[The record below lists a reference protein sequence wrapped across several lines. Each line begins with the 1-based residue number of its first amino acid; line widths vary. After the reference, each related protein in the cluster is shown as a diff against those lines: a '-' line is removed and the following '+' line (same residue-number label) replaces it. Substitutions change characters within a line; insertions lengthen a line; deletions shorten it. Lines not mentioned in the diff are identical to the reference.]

1 MMEVKK
7 KFFFGQSWDPW
18 DLLKKKTK
26 ALAGV
31 HSFTGC
37 NEKKWF
43 ELAITGGLGLTVMS
57 WTGRYYNAKRI
68 VAKES
73 RSGNDSKPGKKLL
86 ALQLRKGHRRPRQH
100 HRPQQRRLHLKPRP
114 SELVYLQPS
123 PNYCEADAAAG
134 SPGVAG
140 RHCNRSSAGEKWRF
154 CSFFF
159 LCVCVCVCVCV
170 TELLD
175 LKFGME
181 SQSQSY
187 GSNLAPTNA
196 IVIIVSR
203 PNVYSSTRN
212 PGIATIERKE
222 TWWFSSIFL
231 VKPSLRS

>member
-1 MMEVKK
+1 MGGKNESAPFLFLQFKTEKTEMGYTFITAADTYVDDGSKK
-7 KFFFGQSWDPW
+7 KIFFLVNHETLGIY
-18 DLLKKKTK
+18 LKKKTK

-140 RHCNRSSAGEKWRF
+140 RHCNRSSAGEK
-154 CSFFF
+154 
-159 LCVCVCVCVCV
+159 
-170 TELLD
+170 
-175 LKFGME
+175 
-181 SQSQSY
+181 
-187 GSNLAPTNA
+187 
-196 IVIIVSR
+196 
-203 PNVYSSTRN
+203 
-212 PGIATIERKE
+212 
-222 TWWFSSIFL
+222 
-231 VKPSLRS
+231 